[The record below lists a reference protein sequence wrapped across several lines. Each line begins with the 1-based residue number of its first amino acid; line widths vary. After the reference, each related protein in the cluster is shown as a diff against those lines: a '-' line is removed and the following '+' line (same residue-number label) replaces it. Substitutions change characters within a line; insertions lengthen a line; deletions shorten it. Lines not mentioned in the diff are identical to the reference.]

1 MLQSEAVQ
9 ARRKSK
15 RFSLVLIDPELLQPF
30 HNPWGR
36 QAREHVQGIVAK
48 VIKRVLLEGDNVVR
62 YRGEG
67 FLIFLPN
74 AGSLTALLVADMIRR
89 AVERTKWPGGMTVTV
104 SAGVASYPDDGERL
118 TELLKNLESALSR
131 AKSEGRNQVH
141 CVSVRL

>member
-15 RFSLVLIDPELLQPF
+15 RFSLVLIDIELLQPF

-67 FLIFLPN
+67 CLIFLPN
-74 AGSLTALLVADMIRR
+74 AGSLTALLVAD
-89 AVERTKWPGGMTVTV
+89 
-104 SAGVASYPDDGERL
+104 RL